1 MNKFNFNKLT
11 PFKWFVLENFPF
23 IEADFDALT
32 EWQLFCKLGKEM
44 NKIINSENTL
54 GTQMETITN
63 AFIELQNYVNNYFDN
78 LNVQDEINNKLNQM
92 AESGE
97 LTEII
102 AQYLQLA
109 GLLCFNTVNDMK
121 NATNLVNGSFVKTF
135 GKNNYND
142 GYGEFYKIRNITN
155 TDVVDNINIIALN
168 NSNILIAELIKNATI
183 ENILNIQNNLV
194 TNVDILKSR
203 YNACGLSAHIS
214 FDDVEHCFTNIEN
227 NNYNSIFDEPF
238 LNKLKD
244 LHDRYNACFSL
255 YVYTE
260 NFNSLT
266 KTQYKEEFKNCANWL
281 KIGYHGINASTNFSV
296 DNYLSAKT
304 KYNTFVDNVIRIC
317 GTNRIIDR
325 VPRFSNYVAPS
336 QMINGVIDAK
346 CGVIGLLDADDDRL
360 SYNHN
365 QNIVDYL
372 KEQYEYFD
380 NISQLF
386 FIRTNIRIENE
397 SNLTTALENILNTS
411 KSTNRNIEIF
421 THEWYM
427 YNGTTLT
434 NIEKLET
441 ICNWL
446 KNNNI
451 PYNFVENKLP
461 NMTGNRLIKP
471 FTKTSFMRGDSGMVI
486 LGKNNI
492 MDNVSYNHL
501 RLGTSLN
508 GGGGFVILENRTR
521 MGCEA
526 VLIAPANKTIEIHS
540 AIDNLQYGLAEYTDF
555 ITDGTNFTPNGESGK
570 RWIDCGRGTTIVT
583 LQNDTKCYLI
593 AFKKADN
600 SEFTDNDVLFNNVY
614 VIFGQ

>member
-1 MNKFNFNKLT
+1 MKPLNNIKNIYPILQSNS
-11 PFKWFVLENFPF
+11 FPF
-23 IEADFDALT
+23 LEKTFDDIDEYAILARI
-32 EWQLFCKLGKEM
+32 QKA
-44 NKIINSENTL
+44 INEVITNNNTL
-54 GTQMETITN
+54 NDNFT
-63 AFIELQNYVNNYFDN
+63 ELNNYVTDYFKN
-78 LNVQDEINNKLNQM
+78 LDVQDEIDNKLQQM

-97 LTEII
+97 LAEII

-214 FDDVEHCFTNIEN
+214 FDDVEHCFTNIQN

-325 VPRFSNYVAPS
+325 VPRFSNYVAPI

-380 NISQLF
+380 NLSQLF

-446 KNNNI
+446 KNNDI

-461 NMTGNRLIKP
+461 NMTGNRLIKAT
-471 FTKTSFMRGDSGMVI
+471 TKTSFNIAGTGQVTI
-486 LGKNNI
+486 GKNVEL
-492 MDNVSYNHL
+492 DNVSYNHL
-501 RLGTSLN
+501 RIGTTIGGIN
-508 GGGGFVILENRTR
+508 GGFSTVENKTR
-521 MGCEA
+521 MACEA
-526 VLIAPANKTIEIHS
+526 ILIAPANKTIEIHS
-540 AIDNLQYGLAEYTDF
+540 KIDNLQYAFAEYTNF
-555 ITDGTNFTPNGESGK
+555 ITDATNFTPNGETGT
-570 RWIDCGRGTTIVT
+570 RWIDCGTGITTVT
-583 LQNDTKCYLI
+583 LQNDTKCYII
-593 AFKKADN
+593 AFKKADT

-614 VIFGQ
+614 VIYGL

>member
-1 MNKFNFNKLT
+1 MKYNKLT
-11 PFKWFVLENFPF
+11 PFKWCIANNFPF
-23 IEADFDALT
+23 IEADFDAIT
-32 EWQLFCKLGKEM
+32 NYQLFSKVVEYLNKTIDTTNELGLEVERF
-44 NKIINSENTL
+44 S
-54 GTQMETITN
+54 
-63 AFIELQNYVNNYFDN
+63 NYFDN
-78 LNVQDEINNKLNQM
+78 LNVQEEINNKLDEM

-97 LTEII
+97 LQEII
-102 AQYLQLA
+102 ISYLNA
-109 GLLCFNTVNDMK
+109 NGLLCYNTINDLK
-121 NATNLVNGSFVKTF
+121 NADNIINGSFAKTF
-135 GKNNYND
+135 GKNIYND
-142 GYGEFYKIRNITN
+142 GYGEFYKIRNIKN
-155 TDVVDNINIIALN
+155 TDIVDNINIISLN
-168 NSNILIAELIKNATI
+168 NSNTLIAELIQNATI
-183 ENILNIQNNLV
+183 ESLLNIQNDLISTVNKL
-194 TNVDILKSR
+194 NSR

-214 FDDVEHCFTNIEN
+214 FDDVEFCFTNIQN

-238 LNKLKD
+238 LKKLKD
-244 LHDRYNACFSL
+244 LHDRFNACFSL

-260 NFNSLT
+260 KFNAIT
-266 KTQYKEEFKNCANWL
+266 KTQYKEEFKKCSNWL
-281 KIGYHGINASTNFSV
+281 KIGYHGINASTNFAN

-325 VPRFSNYVAPS
+325 VPRLSNYVAPS
-336 QMINGVIDAK
+336 QMINGIIDAK
-346 CGVIGLLDADDDRL
+346 CGVIGLLDADDDKL

-365 QNIVDYL
+365 QNIVNYL
-372 KEQYEYFD
+372 KEQFEYFD

-397 SNLTTALENILNTS
+397 SNLTNALENILNTS
-411 KSTNRNIEIF
+411 NSTNRNIEIF
-421 THEWYM
+421 THEWHM
-427 YNGTTLT
+427 YDGTTLS
-434 NIEKLET
+434 NIDKLET

-446 KNNNI
+446 KNNDI

-471 FTKTSFMRGDSGMVI
+471 FTKTSFMRNGSGSVI

-508 GGGGFVILENRTR
+508 AGGGFFILENRTR

-555 ITDGTNFTPNGESGK
+555 ITDGVNFTPNGESGN
-570 RWIDCGRGTTIVT
+570 RWIDCGSGTTTVT

-593 AFKKADN
+593 AFKKADD

-614 VIFGQ
+614 VIYGQ

>member
-1 MNKFNFNKLT
+1 MNKFDYKNLT

-44 NKIINSENTL
+44 NKIIDSENTL
-54 GTQMETITN
+54 GTQMENVTN
-63 AFIELQNYVNNYFDN
+63 AFIELQNYVNNYFEN
-78 LNVQDEINNKLNQM
+78 LDVQDEINNKLNQM

-214 FDDVEHCFTNIEN
+214 FDDVEHCFTNIQN

-281 KIGYHGINASTNFSV
+281 KIGYHAINESTNFSD

-346 CGVIGLLDADDDRL
+346 CGVIGLLDAEDDRL

-471 FTKTSFMRGDSGMVI
+471 FTKTSFNRSGDVNI
-486 LGKNNI
+486 TLGKNNI

-501 RLGTSLN
+501 RIGTSLAAV
-508 GGGGFVILENRTR
+508 GGFSIIENRTR

-555 ITDGTNFTPNGESGK
+555 ITAGTNFTPNGETGN
-570 RWIDCGRGTTIVT
+570 RWIDCGRGTTAVT

-614 VIFGQ
+614 VIYGQ

>member
-1 MNKFNFNKLT
+1 
-11 PFKWFVLENFPF
+11 
-23 IEADFDALT
+23 
-32 EWQLFCKLGKEM
+32 
-44 NKIINSENTL
+44 
-54 GTQMETITN
+54 
-63 AFIELQNYVNNYFDN
+63 
-78 LNVQDEINNKLNQM
+78 
-92 AESGE
+92 
-97 LTEII
+97 
-102 AQYLQLA
+102 
-109 GLLCFNTVNDMK
+109 MK

-214 FDDVEHCFTNIEN
+214 FDDVEHCFTNIQN

-255 YVYTE
+255 YVYTQ

-281 KIGYHGINASTNFSV
+281 KIGYHGIDANTNFSL

-304 KYNTFVDNVIRIC
+304 KYNAFVDNVIRIC

-325 VPRFSNYVAPS
+325 VPRFSNYVAPT

-346 CGVIGLLDADDDRL
+346 CGVIGLLDADDNRI

-365 QNIVDYL
+365 QNIIDYL
-372 KEQYEYFD
+372 QNQYEYFD

-427 YNGTTLT
+427 YDGTTLT

-446 KNNNI
+446 KNNDI

-461 NMTGNRLIKP
+461 NMTGNRLRKP
-471 FTKTSFMRGDSGMVI
+471 FTKTSFNRAGSGQI
-486 LGKNNI
+486 SLGKNNI

-501 RLGTSLN
+501 RIGTSLN
-508 GGGGFVILENRTR
+508 AGGGFNILENRTR
-521 MGCEA
+521 MACEA
-526 VLIAPANKTIEIHS
+526 VLVAPANKTIEIHS
-540 AIDNLQYGLAEYTDF
+540 AIENLQYGLAEYTDF
-555 ITDGTNFTPNGESGK
+555 IIDGANFTPNGETGNT
-570 RWIDCGRGTTIVT
+570 WIDCGRGTTTVT

-614 VIFGQ
+614 VIYG